1 MRRGRETIFWLLLFC
16 GGGGEEIRILVAIKK
31 CVDEHNR
38 QRFIFKKKERKKER
52 KKKLKIKYGRRS
64 IRRAR
69 VENTREKRTREKKAR
84 EKSGFAV
91 DEFSV
96 GPGGSE
102 WYVLAR
108 SFSYHFFFVFLG
120 ISQSGTH
127 QRTKISLFL
136 FLTSCLTEDNEHDAE
151 VNATHAENARFENLE
166 TIIERA
172 RRKMETVLEKSI
184 EKEKREEEE
193 KQNVLTERTKNEAQR
208 AETHAKLRHEVR
220 TDIAEDA
227 KMSWYF
233 EMLDDVGKQMGIVS
247 DDSVTN
253 SNSTTNERNTTTT
266 SEEEDD
272 ESESENESESES
284 EQALVKTNGNRID
297 NVHIAQNNEI
307 ETRSEEWISSS
318 AKKNREKKEE
328 KKSARA
334 MKKVQ
339 MKESIANKREIN
351 ERLLHIL
358 RLADADY
365 DEVVT
370 QHKSVMEEIRRKTE
384 QQVHEFEKEA
394 IETKQAFEQFL
405 RDDCLNKLFRQ
416 NAAALGKLYEEIAQT
431 EVAEIEKASALLAT
445 RDKEIDDVRERERIS
460 VENEREILENDLE
473 ENETILRRLHIEN
486 LIHED
491 RLQRV
496 AKEFSTRE
504 KARRNRASILDRKT
518 KDEYRALSEAKRLY
532 EEKLVECEYA
542 ARKLAWRSK
551 DAAAKL
557 LRQHEYE
564 RKVCAW

>member
-1 MRRGRETIFWLLLFC
+1 
-16 GGGGEEIRILVAIKK
+16 
-31 CVDEHNR
+31 
-38 QRFIFKKKERKKER
+38 
-52 KKKLKIKYGRRS
+52 
-64 IRRAR
+64 
-69 VENTREKRTREKKAR
+69 
-84 EKSGFAV
+84 
-91 DEFSV
+91 
-96 GPGGSE
+96 
-102 WYVLAR
+102 
-108 SFSYHFFFVFLG
+108 
-120 ISQSGTH
+120 
-127 QRTKISLFL
+127 
-136 FLTSCLTEDNEHDAE
+136 
-151 VNATHAENARFENLE
+151 
-166 TIIERA
+166 
-172 RRKMETVLEKSI
+172 METVLEKSI

-193 KQNVLTERTKNEAQR
+193 KQNVLTERTKSEAQR

-220 TDIAEDA
+220 TEIAEDT

-233 EMLDDVGKQMGIVS
+233 EMLDDSGKQLGIVS

-253 SNSTTNERNTTTT
+253 SNSTTNETT

-272 ESESENESESES
+272 ESESENESESE
-284 EQALVKTNGNRID
+284 QALVKTNENHID
-297 NVHIAQNNEI
+297 ILHIAQNNEI
-307 ETRSEEWISSS
+307 ESKSEEWISSS

-339 MKESIANKREIN
+339 MKESIANKRKIN

-365 DEVVT
+365 DQVVT

-431 EVAEIEKASALLAT
+431 EAAEIEKASALLAT
-445 RDKEIDDVRERERIS
+445 HDKEIDDVRECERIS
-460 VENEREILENDLE
+460 VENERENLENDLE

-491 RLQRV
+491 RFQRV

>member
-1 MRRGRETIFWLLLFC
+1 M
-16 GGGGEEIRILVAIKK
+16 
-31 CVDEHNR
+31 
-38 QRFIFKKKERKKER
+38 
-52 KKKLKIKYGRRS
+52 
-64 IRRAR
+64 
-69 VENTREKRTREKKAR
+69 
-84 EKSGFAV
+84 
-91 DEFSV
+91 
-96 GPGGSE
+96 
-102 WYVLAR
+102 LAR
-108 SFSYHFFFVFLG
+108 SFSYPFFFVFLG
-120 ISQSGTH
+120 ISQSGAH
-127 QRTKISLFL
+127 QRTKITLSLFL
-136 FLTSCLTEDNEHDAE
+136 FLTSFLTEENTHDAE

-220 TDIAEDA
+220 TEIAEDA

-233 EMLDDVGKQMGIVS
+233 EMLDDAGKQLGIVS

-253 SNSTTNERNTTTT
+253 SNSTTNERNTTTS

-272 ESESENESESES
+272 ESESENESESE
-284 EQALVKTNGNRID
+284 QALVKTNENHID
-297 NVHIAQNNEI
+297 NLHIAQNNEI
-307 ETRSEEWISSS
+307 ESRSEEWISSS

-394 IETKQAFEQFL
+394 IETKQAF
-405 RDDCLNKLFRQ
+405 
-416 NAAALGKLYEEIAQT
+416 
-431 EVAEIEKASALLAT
+431 
-445 RDKEIDDVRERERIS
+445 
-460 VENEREILENDLE
+460 
-473 ENETILRRLHIEN
+473 
-486 LIHED
+486 
-491 RLQRV
+491 
-496 AKEFSTRE
+496 
-504 KARRNRASILDRKT
+504 
-518 KDEYRALSEAKRLY
+518 
-532 EEKLVECEYA
+532 
-542 ARKLAWRSK
+542 
-551 DAAAKL
+551 
-557 LRQHEYE
+557 
-564 RKVCAW
+564 

>member
-1 MRRGRETIFWLLLFC
+1 MGGRA
-16 GGGGEEIRILVAIKK
+16 EEIRVLVKK

-38 QRFIFKKKERKKER
+38 QRFIFKKKER

-120 ISQSGTH
+120 ISQSGAH

-193 KQNVLTERTKNEAQR
+193 KQNILTERTKNEAQR

>member
-1 MRRGRETIFWLLLFC
+1 MSTTDNDSSSKR
-16 GGGGEEIRILVAIKK
+16 
-31 CVDEHNR
+31 
-38 QRFIFKKKERKKER
+38 KKERKKER

-64 IRRAR
+64 IRCAR

-233 EMLDDVGKQMGIVS
+233 EMLDDVGKKMDIVS

-272 ESESENESESES
+272 ESESENESESESES

-445 RDKEIDDVRERERIS
+445 RDKEIDDVRERERIY